1 MHGVDKAARGIGGNR
16 ETIKMNILFITN
28 HLNIGGITSYVLTL
42 GAGLKKRG
50 HHIYVASSGGSLL
63 PRFMEE
69 GINYISIPIKTKKE
83 IGPKILASLFKLKNA
98 VKKYRIDL
106 VHTNSRTTQVLG
118 CLLSKKTNI
127 AHIYT
132 CHGFFKKRLLRKLFP
147 CWGQKTIAISESV
160 KEHLTK
166 DFGVKEKDIRIVH
179 NGIDLERFGRCA
191 KYDVRST
198 KKNLGLG
205 DGPVVG
211 IVARLSDVKGHRYL
225 IQAMRVILVK
235 IPDAQLLIVGD
246 GKEKRALVK
255 LINDLGIEK
264 NVFFIP
270 SVTETTEV
278 LSVMDIFVLPS
289 LKEGLGLS
297 LIEAMACGLAVIG
310 SDVGGIKSLIQDGN
324 DGLLVKPADS
334 ISLSKAIL
342 ELLDDA
348 KKRVYLGNNARDFIG
363 RNFSQ
368 EEMVTQTEEV
378 YLECVS
384 LKR

>member
-1 MHGVDKAARGIGGNR
+1 
-16 ETIKMNILFITN
+16 MNILFITN

-50 HHIYVASSGGSLL
+50 HNIYVASSGGSLL

-69 GINYISIPIKTKKE
+69 GINYIPIPIKTKKE
-83 IGPKILASLFKLKNA
+83 ISPKILASMFKLKNA
-98 VKKYRIDL
+98 VKKYRIDV

-118 CLLSKKTNI
+118 SLLSKKTDV
-127 AHIYT
+127 AHIST
-132 CHGFFKKRLLRKLFP
+132 CHGFFRKRLLRKLFP
-147 CWGQKTIAISESV
+147 CWGLKVIAISEEV
-160 KEHLTK
+160 KEHLVK
-166 DFGVKEKDIRIVH
+166 DFGIKEEDIRIVH
-179 NGIDLERFGRCA
+179 NGIDVERFGRST

-198 KKNLGLG
+198 KKKFGLG
-205 DGPVVG
+205 EGPVIG
-211 IVARLSDVKGHRYL
+211 IVARLSDVKGHIYL
-225 IQAMRVILVK
+225 IQAMEGILVK

-246 GKEKRALVK
+246 GKEKRTLVK

-264 NVFFIP
+264 NVFLIP

-310 SDVGGIKSLIQDGN
+310 ADVGGIKSLIQDSN
-324 DGLLVKPADS
+324 NGLLVKPADS

-342 ELLDDA
+342 ELLGDA
-348 KKRVYLGNNARDFIG
+348 KNREYLGNNARDFIR

-378 YLECVS
+378 YSQCLS
-384 LKR
+384 LKH